1 MLTRIVTA
9 LILAPF
15 VIWLIM
21 AGPQWGIATLIIG
34 AACACF
40 LEIFQMTMPG
50 RTLERVMGTFLG
62 VGGLVAFVAL
72 PIEYYSVI
80 GTVMLLAPPCVILMR
95 PEPIDGAA
103 FRMFALWGAL
113 LYLVVTFACALHL
126 GKTPGALMMA
136 FLIIWCGDSGAY
148 FVGKGIG
155 AHKLYP
161 MISPKK
167 TVEGSIGG
175 LLASAGVAY
184 AMQSTLL
191 PELSTQTMIL
201 AALGGGALGQV
212 GDLVE
217 SALKRS
223 AGVKDSGALL
233 PGHGGMLDRLDGFL
247 FAIPLFA
254 LLF

>member
-9 LILAPF
+9 LVLAPF

-21 AGPQWGIATLIIG
+21 AGPQWGIAVLIIG

-40 LEIFQMTMPG
+40 LELFQMVMPG
-50 RTLERVMGTFLG
+50 RTLERISGTLLG

-72 PIEYYSVI
+72 PSAYWGII
-80 GTVMLLAPPCVILMR
+80 GTVMLLAPPCVILMK
-95 PEPIDGAA
+95 PEPLEGAA
-103 FRMFALWGAL
+103 LRMFTLWGAL

-126 GKTPGALMMA
+126 GKNPGSLMMA

-161 MISPKK
+161 IISPKK

-175 LLASAGVAY
+175 LVASAAVAY
-184 AMQSTLL
+184 GMQSTLL
-191 PELSTQTMIL
+191 PELSTQTVIL

-223 AGVKDSGALL
+223 AGVKDSGSLL

-247 FAIPLFA
+247 FAVPLLA

>member
-1 MLTRIVTA
+1 MLTRILTA
-9 LILAPF
+9 LVLAPL

-21 AGPQWGIATLIIG
+21 WGPPWGIATLIIG
-34 AACACF
+34 AAAACF
-40 LEIFQMTMPG
+40 LEIFQMVLPG
-50 RTLERVMGTFLG
+50 RTLERVAGTLLG
-62 VGGLVAFVAL
+62 VGALVTFVFAPVGYWSIVGAVAL
-72 PIEYYSVI
+72 LV
-80 GTVMLLAPPCVILMR
+80 PPCVVLVR
-95 PEPIDGAA
+95 PEPIEGAA
-103 FRMFALWGAL
+103 LRMFTLWGAL
-113 LYLVVTFACALHL
+113 LYLVATFACALNL
-126 GKTPGALMMA
+126 GKTPGALMMS

-161 MISPKK
+161 LISPKK

-175 LLASAGVAY
+175 LIASAAVAY
-184 AMQSTLL
+184 GMQGTLL
-191 PELSTQTMIL
+191 PDVSTQTVLL
-201 AALGGGALGQV
+201 AAVGGGALGQI

-223 AGVKDSGALL
+223 ANVKDSGSLL

-247 FAIPLFA
+247 FAVPLFA

>member
-9 LILAPF
+9 LVLAPF

-21 AGPQWGIATLIIG
+21 FGPQWGIGALIIS

-40 LEIFQMTMPG
+40 LELFQMLMPG
-50 RTLERVMGTFLG
+50 RTLERVVGTALG
-62 VGGLVAFVAL
+62 VGGLVTFFTVPVA
-72 PIEYYSVI
+72 YWAVI
-80 GTVMLLAPPCVILMR
+80 GTVMLLAPPCVVLMR
-95 PEPIDGAA
+95 PEPLDKAA
-103 FRMFALWGAL
+103 FRMFTLWGAIF
-113 LYLVVTFACALHL
+113 YLVVTFACALHL

-136 FLIIWCGDSGAY
+136 FLVIWCGDSGAY
-148 FVGKGIG
+148 FVGKGLG

-161 MISPKK
+161 LISPKK
-167 TVEGSIGG
+167 TVEGSVGG
-175 LLASAGVAY
+175 LVASAAVAY
-184 AMQSTLL
+184 GMHSTLL
-191 PELSTQTMIL
+191 PELSTQTVIL

-217 SALKRS
+217 SAIKRS
-223 AGVKDSGALL
+223 ADVKDSGSLL

-247 FAIPLFA
+247 FAVPLFA

>member
-9 LILAPF
+9 LVLAPF

-21 AGPQWGIATLIIG
+21 YGPQWGMATLII
-34 AACACF
+34 AAASAC
-40 LEIFQMTMPG
+40 LWELFQMLMPG
-50 RTLERVMGTFLG
+50 RTLERVIGTLLG
-62 VGGLVAFVAL
+62 VGALVTFFVVPVSYWA
-72 PIEYYSVI
+72 VI
-80 GTVMLLAPPCVILMR
+80 GTAILLTPPCIVLMK
-95 PEPIDGAA
+95 PEPLEKAA
-103 FRMFALWGAL
+103 FRMFVLWGGL
-113 LYLVVTFACALHL
+113 FYLVATFACALQL

-161 MISPKK
+161 LISPKK
-167 TVEGSIGG
+167 TVEGSVGG
-175 LLASAGVAY
+175 LLASVAVAY
-184 AMQSTLL
+184 GMQSTLL
-191 PELSTQTMIL
+191 PDLSTQTLIL

-217 SALKRS
+217 SAIKRS
-223 AGVKDSGALL
+223 ADVKDSGNLL

-247 FAIPLFA
+247 FAVPLFA